1 MFLTNTLHSNLK
13 WSIQRRKV
21 AVFRFYRA
29 VKNVQ
34 SNLEEKKSKI
44 INSKRWRITREIE

>member
-29 VKNVQ
+29 VKNCAVKFGR
-34 SNLEEKKSKI
+34 KKIK
-44 INSKRWRITREIE
+44 NYKL